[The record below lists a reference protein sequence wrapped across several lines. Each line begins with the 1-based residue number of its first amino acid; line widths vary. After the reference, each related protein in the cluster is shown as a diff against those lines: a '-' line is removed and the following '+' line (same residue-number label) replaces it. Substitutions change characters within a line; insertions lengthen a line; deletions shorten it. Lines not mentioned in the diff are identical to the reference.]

1 MKKVIIEALKGY
13 KWQIPIH
20 IILIGINIYLLTIPA
35 KIIGNIIDLLYDV
48 ELNRQAILNNTYY
61 LLGSCIVLLVVRM
74 CWKYLE
80 TYISRGVE
88 RDIKIKLF
96 QRFLKLKLQNIQ
108 DIKNGEIM
116 SYFVK
121 DTNEIRSTVYR
132 IISHGI
138 RIVFTFILAI
148 YQMAKGVN
156 IYLTIAVMLP
166 IILATIIVI
175 KIKKYVEISFKNAQN
190 KFTEMSEYIQES
202 TDSIRTTKAYSCEG
216 SQLKEFIRKNKLVR
230 QNNNTV
236 DIYSNLLSTCTKICF
251 GICYSISL
259 LYGSRLVLD
268 GKITIGELVA
278 FNGYIGLFVGPVN
291 WLPTL
296 ISRFKRAQ
304 ISYERLDKVFA
315 LDVEKINTKS
325 NIKTERLEGNIEIKD
340 LSFHYPGVL
349 EKALEDIN
357 IQVGKGRTLGIIGT
371 IGSGKTTLMNLITR
385 LYSIPNGKIV
395 IDGKDINDIPIEVL
409 RSNIC
414 YITQDNFL
422 FSTTLKDNISLFRE
436 EYKEDDI
443 KESTKKAI
451 IYEDI
456 EQMTNGLDT
465 VVGERGGDLSGGQKQ
480 RMAISRAF
488 LKNSTILIFDDTFS
502 ALDNKTSEKL
512 IDNIKELSKQK
523 TCIIIS
529 NKVSDVKHSDTI
541 IVLDNGRIIERGTH
555 NELIDKKGIYNEF
568 YEQQSTKTEPS
579 ILT

>member
-138 RIVFTFILAI
+138 RILFTFILAI

-357 IQVGKGRTLGIIGT
+357 IQVGKGKSLGIIGT

-451 IYEDI
+451 KI
-456 EQMTNGLDT
+456 G
-465 VVGERGGDLSGGQKQ
+465 
-480 RMAISRAF
+480 RAH
-488 LKNSTILIFDDTFS
+488 
-502 ALDNKTSEKL
+502 
-512 IDNIKELSKQK
+512 
-523 TCIIIS
+523 
-529 NKVSDVKHSDTI
+529 V
-541 IVLDNGRIIERGTH
+541 
-555 NELIDKKGIYNEF
+555 
-568 YEQQSTKTEPS
+568 
-579 ILT
+579 